1 MIQNDLK
8 YGKIYDLVALKFI
21 FANAKI
27 QDNYSKGGGVQS
39 TSSKNL
45 LPEARNKSFDLHEF

>member
-27 QDNYSKGGGVQS
+27 QDNYSKGGGGTINFQ
-39 TSSKNL
+39 
-45 LPEARNKSFDLHEF
+45 